1 MLRQATKRLNEG
13 TSMEKDSFYA
23 GKQILITGGLGFLG
37 STLAIRLVELG
48 ARVVLLDGM
57 LPDLGG
63 NYFNIEPVKDQVEVV
78 IADLS
83 DRGLVDRQVKNKDLI
98 FNIAMHSCHLES
110 MSNPMYDLETN
121 VIPQYHFLESL
132 RYNNPEA
139 RIIYIGSRAQFG
151 RALTIPITE
160 TTPPNPLDIYAATKQ
175 AVEWYHLLY
184 KKICGLRVTS
194 LRLGNTYG
202 PRHQMRHARY
212 GVQNYLVRLALDDQ
226 EIKIFGDGSQKRE
239 MIYVEDVISC
249 LLLLAQNPVCIDQV
263 YCIGSAESV
272 SFLQLVQEI
281 IRACG
286 SGRFVHVPWPDE
298 RKAIEVGDVVTDF
311 SKLRGHT
318 GWQPTIL
325 LAEGLGKT
333 AAFYKKYK
341 GQYWHG

>member
-1 MLRQATKRLNEG
+1 MNEG
-13 TSMEKDSFYA
+13 TSMKKESFYA
-23 GKQILITGGLGFLG
+23 GKEILITGGLGFLG
-37 STLAIRLVELG
+37 STLAIRLVALG

-63 NYFNIEPVKDQVEVV
+63 NYFNIEPVKDRVELI
-78 IADLS
+78 IAELG
-83 DRGLVDRQVKNKDLI
+83 DRAVVDRQVKNKDLI
-98 FNIAMHSCHLES
+98 FNVAMHSCHLES
-110 MSNPMYDLETN
+110 MSNPIYDLETN
-121 VIPQYHFLESL
+121 VIPQFHFLESL

-139 RIIYIGSRAQFG
+139 RVIYIGSRAQFG

-160 TTPPNPLDIYAATKQ
+160 ATPPNPLDIYAATKQ

-184 KKICGLRVTS
+184 KNICGLQVTS

-202 PRHQMRHARY
+202 PRHQMRHAKY

-249 LLLLAQNPVCIDQV
+249 LLLLGANPGCIGHV
-263 YCIGSAESV
+263 YCIGSAESIT
-272 SFLQLVQEI
+272 FLHLVQEI
-281 IRACG
+281 IRVCG
-286 SGRFVHVPWPDE
+286 TGRYVHVPWPDD

-311 SKLRGHT
+311 SILRDHT
-318 GWQPTIL
+318 GWQPATL
-325 LAEGLGKT
+325 LAEGLEKT

-341 GQYWHG
+341 EHYW